1 MQIVIRIKQRTARKD
16 ITLKIDK
23 HKSSKDSKLI
33 LESGKC
39 LYENLCKQ
47 ISSIDGVDIENNDW
61 LCCHLSPK
69 IYMFLGKIGY
79 FIKLYLTYF
88 LWSYL
93 YISCL
98 FSRTYVLFKDNK

>member
-1 MQIVIRIKQRTARKD
+1 MQVVIRIKQRTARKD

-47 ISSIDGVDIENNDW
+47 FSTIDGADVENND
-61 LCCHLSPK
+61 
-69 IYMFLGKIGY
+69 
-79 FIKLYLTYF
+79 
-88 LWSYL
+88 
-93 YISCL
+93 
-98 FSRTYVLFKDNK
+98 